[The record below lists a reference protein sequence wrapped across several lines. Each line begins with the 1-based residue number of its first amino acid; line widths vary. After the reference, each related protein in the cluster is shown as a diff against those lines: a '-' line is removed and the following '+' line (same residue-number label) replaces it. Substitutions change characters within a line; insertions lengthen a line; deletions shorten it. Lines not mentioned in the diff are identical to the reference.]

1 MKNQINLLLLL
12 VGILVLSTSCTDYEK
27 TISTD
32 DLTIGSWYMEK
43 SDLEERLNDYMES
56 RGVYE
61 DVYRELEFNGD
72 GKSGSVKYYETVKGN
87 QNCLTEGRYTADASS
102 GVLKIT
108 ISGLENSYCS
118 YVEELNG
125 EFTYKYMLMSD
136 IDSKY
141 NELYSGEKTLTIS
154 KGGRILFQKN
164 KK

>member
-1 MKNQINLLLLL
+1 MKKQIYSF
-12 VGILVLSTSCTDYEK
+12 ILFLIILLSTSCTDYER

-32 DLTIGSWYMEK
+32 DLTNGTWYMEK
-43 SDLEERLNDYMES
+43 SELEERLDNYMES
-56 RGVYE
+56 RGVY
-61 DVYRELEFNGD
+61 DNVYRELEFNGN
-72 GKSGSVKYYETVKGN
+72 GKSGSVNYYEKINGN
-87 QNCLTEGRYTADASS
+87 QSCLTEGRYTADASS
-102 GVLKIT
+102 GTLKIT

-141 NELYSGEKTLTIS
+141 NELYSGQKTLTIS
-154 KGGRILFQKN
+154 KGGNVLFQKN